1 MATTD
6 NKLNLAQKILELQK
20 AVRGLSKDAENK
32 GFKYAY
38 VSGSKL
44 LGVVRPKMDDL
55 GLTLTQT
62 ILPESIRLEGNTIFL
77 VLRFVWCDAAT
88 GETKEDLWPSY
99 GQNTSLDK
107 AIGCAMT
114 YSERYYL
121 MKQLHIATDEDDVDA
136 AEPEQPE
143 AKPAKKATRKMETK
157 TTEPASVAPPTPHVT
172 MEMVVAGKC
181 RKAVSYLAEKYDAWA
196 NDFPAADKEYIRNRY
211 IWDDDAYDTVIDMAK
226 FEARKK
232 S

>member
-44 LGVVRPKMDDL
+44 LGVVRPKMDEL

-136 AEPEQPE
+136 AEPEQTE
-143 AKPAKKATRKMETK
+143 AKPARKTRKMETK
-157 TTEPASVAPPTPHVT
+157 TTEPASVAVPLPKVT
-172 MEMVVAGKC
+172 MDVVVAGRCKQ
-181 RKAVSYLAEKYDAWA
+181 AVAYLAEKYDAWA
-196 NDFPAADKEYIRNRY
+196 NDFPKADKDYIRSRY
-211 IWDDDAYDTVIDMAK
+211 DWDDDAFDAVIGMAK
-226 FEARKK
+226 VEARKEA
-232 S
+232 